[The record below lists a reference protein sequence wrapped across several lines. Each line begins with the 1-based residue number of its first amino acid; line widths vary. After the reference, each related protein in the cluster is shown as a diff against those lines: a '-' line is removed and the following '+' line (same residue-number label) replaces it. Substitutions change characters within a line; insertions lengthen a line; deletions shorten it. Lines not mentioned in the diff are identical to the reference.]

1 MKTQGYLQIFSKIKT
16 FKVNL
21 YLKYFHIS
29 EMYEILGNYTKID
42 SRKGRKPA

>member
-29 EMYEILGNYTKID
+29 EMYDVLENVTQID